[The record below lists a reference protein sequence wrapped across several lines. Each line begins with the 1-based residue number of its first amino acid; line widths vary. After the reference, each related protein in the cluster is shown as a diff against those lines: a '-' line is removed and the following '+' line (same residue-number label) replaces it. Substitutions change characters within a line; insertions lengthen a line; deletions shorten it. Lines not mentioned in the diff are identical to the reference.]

1 MVHFQIAFLDSCS
14 SIALKGYEGEKAMK
28 SLYDELSEKLK
39 KDPRLSKRGGLR
51 ADIGLLLLS
60 KKDALRDLWIAA
72 ERYDR
77 LHDTETSV
85 TLHDAVEKLR
95 PLFGERSDLPS

>member
-1 MVHFQIAFLDSCS
+1 
-14 SIALKGYEGEKAMK
+14 MK

-39 KDPRLSKRGGLR
+39 KDIRLANRGGPK

-60 KKDALRDLWIAA
+60 NRDALRDLWIAA

-77 LHDTETSV
+77 LQDTEAFV
-85 TLHDAVEKLR
+85 TLHDSVEKLR
-95 PLFGERSDLPS
+95 PLFGERSE